1 MKGFMRKNL
10 LFSLCG
16 LNCGLCTMRL
26 GGHCPGCGGGPGNQ
40 SCAIAKCSL
49 QHGCVEYCFLCSEF
63 PCPKY
68 DGAEEY
74 DSFVTHQRQLKDI
87 KRAQEIGIEAYSDE
101 QTEKANILHTLLS
114 DYNDGRRKTFFC
126 AAVNLI
132 PLEQLRTIMEQAAAN
147 GPHTLKEKAEYVAAL
162 FRSYAE
168 KNGLVLGLRRKPA
181 ML

>member
-1 MKGFMRKNL
+1 
-10 LFSLCG
+10 
-16 LNCGLCTMRL
+16 
-26 GGHCPGCGGGPGNQ
+26 
-40 SCAIAKCSL
+40 
-49 QHGCVEYCFLCSEF
+49 
-63 PCPKY
+63 
-68 DGAEEY
+68 
-74 DSFVTHQRQLKDI
+74 LKDI

-132 PLEQLRTIMEQAAAN
+132 PLEQMRTIMEQAAAN